1 MRKNDEVFQIRIKN
15 LQENLKLN
23 NISAALI
30 MYSRDLFYYS
40 GTAQPSNLFIP
51 ESGEPILFTRRA
63 HEMTKEATWM
73 AQTFQATS
81 MKDMLSI
88 LSELNVLPQ
97 KGSHIGVQQDV
108 LPTNI
113 GFSLQKNLRDY
124 TIVNVSKLIM
134 QQRLVKDFT
143 EIESIRMSIDLW
155 KKGHEAILS
164 TLKTGITEYEL
175 AANMEYAARKNGG
188 DGVVW
193 FRRWDGCLP
202 GGGIVTSGPNAWEVS
217 GHAMTVTGIG
227 MSESLPW
234 GASKRKFQTG
244 DLVVVDYG
252 ICREGYHADMARTYC
267 LGKPSVKQ
275 LDLWNRL
282 VELHLSVIDKIRPGI
297 TGEELYLFA
306 EQLAKNEGLFEN
318 FMGVGNSR
326 GQYIGHSI
334 GLEIDEDPVLGLGF
348 TQPLPDGAVIT
359 IEPKFMVPGLGA
371 VMIEDDILITKT
383 GYEILNTIDRDLFY
397 TE

>member
-1 MRKNDEVFQIRIKN
+1 MRKNDEIFQIRIKN
-15 LQENLKLN
+15 LQKNLKLN

-88 LSELNVLPQ
+88 LSDLNVLPQ
-97 KGSHIGVQQDV
+97 KGSHIGVQKDV

-143 EIESIRMSIDLW
+143 EIESIRKSIELW
-155 KKGHEAILS
+155 KEGHKAILR
-164 TLKTGITEYEL
+164 TLETGMTEYEL
-175 AANMEYAARKNGG
+175 AANMEYAVRKNGG

-234 GASKRKFQTG
+234 GASKRKIQTG

-282 VELHLSVIDKIRPGI
+282 VELHLSVIDKIRPGV

-306 EQLAKNEGLFEN
+306 EQLAKNEGLLEN

-326 GQYIGHSI
+326 GKYIGHSI

-383 GYEILNTIDRDLFY
+383 SYEILSTIDRELFY